1 MVKKKTSKKPV
12 DDSEMP
18 FYDVRVNCE
27 PCRRILAAMLKVSE
41 DFLKDDESL
50 EKDVLEILEPT
61 KYTNGSDYY
70 AARTDRWID
79 RYSREEYPMGVTYTM
94 LVDEVKMKKGI
105 FLRHLKDHLLHY
117 GILSKNENGAYEIG
131 KNFWDRQTYEFMEC
145 VKRVPFGRV
154 KWHGGVGFIDV
165 PRFMDNTK
173 FEEISKSLVD
183 LFERLGE
190 NEKEL
195 MIVPAF
201 IALDMKRV
209 LASHGKEHEVKTT
222 V

>member
-1 MVKKKTSKKPV
+1 LVKKKTSKKPV

-50 EKDVLEILEPT
+50 EKDVLERMESV
-61 KYTNGSDYY
+61 KYSNDSDYY
-70 AARTDRWID
+70 MALTDRWID
-79 RYSREEYPMGVTYTM
+79 KYSREEYPMGVTYTM

-117 GILSKNENGAYEIG
+117 GILRKNESGAYEIG
-131 KNFWDRQTYEFMEC
+131 KNFWDRGTYEFMEY
-145 VKRVPFGRV
+145 VKRVPFGKV
-154 KWHGGVGFIDV
+154 KWHGGVGLINV
-165 PRFMDNTK
+165 PQFMDSTK

-195 MIVPAF
+195 LIVPAF
-201 IALDMKRV
+201 VALDMKRV
-209 LASHGKEHEVKTT
+209 LASDKKRRKGKTT
-222 V
+222 E